1 MTRDPGAIAIY
12 HITDVSNLPAI
23 LKAGG
28 LMSDIGL
35 AGAAHQVI
43 GYANIKSRRMTEIRV
58 QCCSGAFVGEF
69 VPFYFCPRSPMLY
82 TINRGNTGRPV
93 GCQKDIVHLQTTVAA
108 AAGLRRDW
116 AFSNGNAGAYHA
128 EFFNQLES
136 LASLDWSIIGSTDW
150 GGDVRRHRKASEF
163 LVKDFFEFSAFRTIG
178 CHNSEA
184 KRRVS
189 EFLAG
194 TPFAPAV
201 EVRADWYY

>member
-1 MTRDPGAIAIY
+1 MATDPGAIAIY

-23 LKAGG
+23 LGAGG
-28 LMSDIGL
+28 LISDCRL

-43 GYANIKSRRMTEIRV
+43 GYANIKARRMTEIRV

-93 GCQKDIVHLQTTVAA
+93 GCQRDIVHLQTSVAA
-108 AAGLRRDW
+108 AVGLGRAW

-128 EFFNQLES
+128 DFFNRLDL
-136 LASLDWSIIGSTDW
+136 LATLDWNIIGSTDW

-163 LVKDFFEFSAFRTIG
+163 LVKDFFEFNAFHTIG
-178 CHNSEA
+178 CHNADSL
-184 KRRVS
+184 KRVS
-189 EFLAG
+189 QFLAG

-201 EVRADWYY
+201 EVRAEWYY